1 MRIDILKG
9 ANDLLL
15 VFEEKR
21 PVHQRYI
28 TEEQSS
34 EKPPPNAVHAAL
46 CKSQTKTEREEVYI
60 QSQKKRVV
68 RQERVLNVKMG
79 LR

>member
-1 MRIDILKG
+1 MTSFWLCEK
-9 ANDLLL
+9 
-15 VFEEKR
+15 KR

-46 CKSQTKTEREEVYI
+46 CKSQIKPEREREREREEIYI
-60 QSQKKRVV
+60 QSKRKV
-68 RQERVLNVKMG
+68 RPDKSVHG
-79 LR
+79 A